1 MRHANT
7 GAQALASTD
16 TAAQAPEKAAS
27 QSAAAAWRRTRELAL
42 YALKIVAIAAVY
54 AAFAAL
60 WRDAPWV
67 NPTGTPIWPPSGLA
81 VSILLLGGISLW
93 PAVAVGAYLSCIMSG
108 QAVLV
113 SVLAVMG
120 AVAAGLAGS
129 LTAQRWAHGW
139 KAFHSPAGVLKF
151 VALAIVPSAAVAAAS
166 AVGGVGVADP
176 AFNAFASTWLV
187 WWLADLGGSLL
198 LAPLII
204 LWARPASRAIIGESA
219 LAAVMSLVIGFAAL
233 SPVAGALIG
242 NQFAGLHRALLGFL
256 LLAPLTWAMLRNDQ
270 RIAVT
275 CVLAFIDAAALG
287 MKQVWAAGD
296 RIGDPIVLMLALSVS
311 LPLAT
316 LVLTAAF
323 ASRRDAYARLGAA
336 RDRLNSELEQTLT
349 ALDRARHHF
358 QALVDDVADH
368 AVFVL
373 DTAGRVASWNNSA
386 QRITGHAQEE
396 VLGKPFGIFYR
407 PDERRSGEAV
417 RALELAIQK
426 GKHELEGWRIRKDG
440 TPFFVTGVVSVIR
453 NQKGDLIGFS
463 SIMRDT
469 TERRDTQ
476 EKLVEAREQLAMAQK
491 MEAIGKLTG
500 GIAHDF
506 NNLLMIIGGNAQMF
520 KRLLDP
526 KLPRAIEAI
535 QTAAKRGETLTR
547 QLLTFSRSQHLS
559 PSVMDIAAVIRNM
572 RPMIESSLRG
582 NIVYNEGVAA
592 GTILTKVDLAELELA
607 IVNIAVNARD
617 AMPQGGTFT
626 LSLAQVSEPQDAQ
639 GNRLDGGFA
648 SIAFGDTGAGI
659 PPNLLSKIF
668 DPFFTTKEVGKGTGL
683 GLSQVYGF
691 VHQAGGTIKVDSRV
705 GEGTTFTFYLPLCS
719 EQETAVTAAAARV
732 ESHRPRVLV
741 VDDNPDVAQ
750 VTSSLFEQMGY
761 DTSFRDSAESALQF
775 LAAQVKRTDLV
786 FSDIVMPGSIDGIG
800 LAKEIRVR
808 YPDLPVVLSTG
819 YTDSAQ
825 KVPDGLQ
832 VLRKPF
838 DTDAL
843 SRVIESVL
851 GAGEPSQLRH

>member
-1 MRHANT
+1 MRYADTGIQALTSTDT
-7 GAQALASTD
+7 GAQAARKAESRNVAPRWQLA
-16 TAAQAPEKAAS
+16 KK
-27 QSAAAAWRRTRELAL
+27 LAL
-42 YALKIVAIAAVY
+42 YVLKIVAIAAVY

-60 WRDAPWV
+60 WHDAPWA
-67 NPTGTPIWPPSGLA
+67 NPTGIPIWPPSGLA
-81 VSILLLGGISLW
+81 LSILLLAGNSLW
-93 PAVAVGAYLSCIMSG
+93 PAIAVGACLSCIMSG

-113 SVLAVMG
+113 SALSVMG
-120 AVAAGLAGS
+120 AVTAGLIGS
-129 LTAQRWAHGW
+129 LAARRWARGW
-139 KAFHSPAGVLKF
+139 NAFQSPAGVLKF
-151 VALAIVPSAAVAAAS
+151 TAFAVVPASAVAAAS
-166 AVGGVGVADP
+166 AVAGVAAADP
-176 AFNAFASTWLV
+176 AFNAFGSTWLV
-187 WWLADLGGSLL
+187 WWFADLSGSLL
-198 LAPLII
+198 LAPLVI
-204 LWARPASRAIIGESA
+204 LWARPVSRAVAAESA
-219 LAAVMSLVIGFAAL
+219 LAAALSLVIGFAAF
-233 SPVAGALIG
+233 SPVADVLTG
-242 NQFAGLHRALLGFL
+242 NGFAGLHRPLLGFL
-256 LLAPLTWAMLRNDQ
+256 MLGLLTWAMLRNDQ
-270 RIAVT
+270 RIAAT
-275 CVLAFIDAAALG
+275 SVLAFVDAAALG
-287 MKQVWAAGD
+287 VKPVWGAGD
-296 RIGDPIVLMLALSVS
+296 RIGDPIVLLLALSISVALAS
-311 LPLAT
+311 L
-316 LVLTAAF
+316 VVTAAF
-323 ASRRDAYARLGAA
+323 ASRRDAYARLAAA
-336 RDRLNSELEQTLT
+336 RDRLNTELQQTVT
-349 ALDRARHHF
+349 ALERAKHHF

-386 QRITGHAQEE
+386 QRITGHVQEE

-453 NQKGDLIGFS
+453 NAKGDLIGFS

-506 NNLLMIIGGNAQMF
+506 NNLLMIIGGNAQTF

-559 PSVMDIAAVIRNM
+559 PSVINIAAVVRNM

-582 NIVYNEGVAA
+582 NIVYKEDVVP

-617 AMPQGGTFT
+617 AMPHGGTFT
-626 LSLAQVSEPQDAQ
+626 LSLAPVNEPQDAQ
-639 GNRLDGGFA
+639 GNRLEGGFA
-648 SIAFGDTGAGI
+648 SISFGDTGAGI

-705 GEGTTFTFYLPLCS
+705 GEGTTFTVYLPLCS
-719 EQETAVTAAAARV
+719 EQETAVSATTARV
-732 ESHRPRVLV
+732 EPPRPCVLV

-761 DTSFRDSAESALQF
+761 DTSLRDSAESALQF
-775 LAAQVKRTDLV
+775 LAQGKRTDLV

-808 YPDLPVVLSTG
+808 YPGLPVVLSTG

-843 SRVIESVL
+843 SRVVESVL
-851 GAGEPSQLRH
+851 GLGEPAQMHH